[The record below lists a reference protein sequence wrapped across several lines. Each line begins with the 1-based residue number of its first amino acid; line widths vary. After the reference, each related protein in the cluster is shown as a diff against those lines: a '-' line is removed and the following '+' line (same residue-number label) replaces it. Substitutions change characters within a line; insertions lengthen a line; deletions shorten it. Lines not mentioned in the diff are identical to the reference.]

1 MNAALTLSDPTRFT
15 AGILL
20 LTIVTIEFGGTY
32 LLRIVR
38 GSVQATPFQVAFAR
52 AGHAHAGVLVIFALV
67 CQIFVD
73 ALELDGI
80 VEALARDGVALAA
93 ILMSAGF
100 FLSSAGKDRSAPNGL
115 IALIYLGAV
124 SLAAG
129 TLTLGAAL
137 VMS

>member
-1 MNAALTLSDPTRFT
+1 MNATIALSDPTRFT

-38 GSVQATPFQVAFAR
+38 GAALATPFQVAFAR
-52 AGHAHAGVLVIFALV
+52 AGHAHAGVLVIFALI
-67 CQIFVD
+67 CQLYVD
-73 ALELDGI
+73 GVDLGGI
-80 VEALARDGVALAA
+80 GETIARGGVALAA

-100 FLSSAGKDRSAPNGL
+100 FLSSAGKGRSEPSGL
-115 IALIYLGAV
+115 IALVYAGAA

-129 TLTLGAAL
+129 TLTLGYAL